1 MIQRM
6 GDCQIAFAGKP
17 APTPIHVVHRPEYD
31 AKNCGSGLA
40 REEAG
45 TITSNP
51 KYPTISEAL
60 FSEMCCTETD
70 NSVGIFT
77 FNSFVAH
84 PPDNT

>member
-1 MIQRM
+1 M
-6 GDCQIAFAGKP
+6 GDCQIAFTGKP

-60 FSEMCCTETD
+60 FTWICCTKTD
-70 NSVGIFT
+70 NSVGVFT
-77 FNSFVAH
+77 FSSFVAQL
-84 PPDNT
+84 PDNA